1 MKGRGLAAR
10 TVSNRH
16 MNLRAFLLSLGLDV
30 KAIAGKAPRYD
41 KTMPEIFEPADLAAF
56 FQSLESEYDALLFNF
71 LLKTGLRE
79 RETMHLE
86 WKDISYGRRTLQVRS
101 KASYGHRIKD
111 AEERELPLPE
121 DLVAQLQAYQQ
132 QISGIT
138 SLSSASLEVWRMP
151 RMGIS

>member
-1 MKGRGLAAR
+1 
-10 TVSNRH
+10 
-16 MNLRAFLLSLGLDV
+16 
-30 KAIAGKAPRYD
+30 
-41 KTMPEIFEPADLAAF
+41 
-56 FQSLESEYDALLFNF
+56 
-71 LLKTGLRE
+71 
-79 RETMHLE
+79 MHLE

-121 DLVAQLQAYQQ
+121 DLVAQLPAYQQ